1 MHSYYHCVPGRI
13 RVKISALKHYPERGE
28 QLKSRLQGLDGV
40 TAANITPLT
49 GSVVVL
55 FDQDRIG
62 PEQIS
67 GCLKDGGLFDPSL
80 VISSDEHIQAA
91 VTQAGLRI
99 GKVAVGWAIG
109 KALEANGLS
118 LLAALI

>member
-1 MHSYYHCVPGRI
+1 MQSYYHCVPGRM
-13 RVKISALKHYPERGE
+13 RVKIPALKFQPAHGE
-28 QLKSRLQGLDGV
+28 EVKSSLEGIDGIKAV
-40 TAANITPLT
+40 TFTPLT

-62 PEQIS
+62 PEKIS
-67 GCLKDGGLFDPSL
+67 GHLKDVGLFDPSL
-80 VISSDEHIQAA
+80 VISSDEHIQDA
-91 VTQAGLRI
+91 VSRAGLRI
-99 GKVAVGWAIG
+99 GKVAVGWALG

>member
-1 MHSYYHCVPGRI
+1 MHTYYHWVPGRV
-13 RVKISALKHYPERGE
+13 RVKIPALKHQPDQGE
-28 QLKSRLQGLDGV
+28 QIQRMLRGLDGV
-40 TAANITPLT
+40 TAVTFNPLT
-49 GSVVVL
+49 GSLVVL

-80 VISSDEHIQAA
+80 VISSDEHIQGA
-91 VTQAGLRI
+91 VTQAGLQI
-99 GKVAVGWAIG
+99 GKVALSWALG

>member
-1 MHSYYHCVPGRI
+1 M
-13 RVKISALKHYPERGE
+13 RVKIPALKAQPDRGE
-28 QLKSRLQGLDGV
+28 EVKSSLEGIDGIKAV
-40 TAANITPLT
+40 TFTPLT

-62 PEQIS
+62 PEKIS
-67 GCLKDGGLFDPSL
+67 GRLKDGGLFDPSL
-80 VISSDEHIQAA
+80 VISSDEHIQDA
-91 VTQAGLRI
+91 VSRAGLRI
-99 GKVAVGWAIG
+99 GKVAVGWALG

>member
-1 MHSYYHCVPGRI
+1 M
-13 RVKISALKHYPERGE
+13 RVKIPALKSQPDHGE
-28 QLKSRLQGLDGV
+28 EVKSLLEGIDGV
-40 TAANITPLT
+40 SAVTFNPLT

-62 PEQIS
+62 PEKIS
-67 GCLKDGGLFDPSL
+67 GHLKDGGLFDPSL
-80 VISSDEHIQAA
+80 VISSDEHIQGV

-99 GKVAVGWAIG
+99 GKVAVGWALG

-118 LLAALI
+118 FLAALI

>member
-1 MHSYYHCVPGRI
+1 MHSYYHCVPGRM
-13 RVKISALKHYPERGE
+13 RVKIPA
-28 QLKSRLQGLDGV
+28 LKSRPDRGEEVKSLIGGMDGV
-40 TAANITPLT
+40 SAVTFTPLT

-67 GCLKDGGLFDPSL
+67 GCLQDSGLFDPSL
-80 VISSDEHIQAA
+80 VISADEHIQDA
-91 VTQAGLRI
+91 VTRSGLQI
-99 GKVAVGWAIG
+99 GKIALGWALG

>member
-1 MHSYYHCVPGRI
+1 MLR
-13 RVKISALKHYPERGE
+13 
-28 QLKSRLQGLDGV
+28 GLDGV
-40 TAANITPLT
+40 TAVTFNPIT
-49 GSVVVL
+49 GSLVVL
-55 FDQDRIG
+55 FDQDRVG

-80 VISSDEHIQAA
+80 VISSDEHIQGA
-91 VTQAGLRI
+91 VTQAGLQI
-99 GKVAVGWAIG
+99 GKVALSWALG

>member
-1 MHSYYHCVPGRI
+1 MPSYFHCVPGRM
-13 RVKISALKHYPERGE
+13 RVKIPALKSQPDHGE
-28 QLKSRLQGLDGV
+28 EVKSSLEGIDGV
-40 TAANITPLT
+40 SAVTFNPLT

-62 PEQIS
+62 PEKIS
-67 GCLKDGGLFDPSL
+67 GHLKDGGLFDPSL
-80 VISSDEHIQAA
+80 VISSDEHIQGV

-99 GKVAVGWAIG
+99 GKVAVGWALG

-118 LLAALI
+118 FLAALI

>member
-1 MHSYYHCVPGRI
+1 MHSYFHCVPGRM
-13 RVKISALKHYPERGE
+13 RVKIPALKHQLERGE
-28 QLKSRLQGLDGV
+28 EVKSLLEGIDGV
-40 TAANITPLT
+40 SAVTYNPLT

-62 PEQIS
+62 PEKIS
-67 GCLKDGGLFDPSL
+67 GHLMDGGLFDPSL
-80 VISSDEHIQAA
+80 VISSDEHIQGA

-99 GKVAVGWAIG
+99 GKVAVGWALG

-118 LLAALI
+118 FLAALI

>member
-1 MHSYYHCVPGRI
+1 MHSYYHCVPGRM
-13 RVKISALKHYPERGE
+13 RVKIPALKHQPDRGE
-28 QLKSRLQGLDGV
+28 EVKRILRDMDGV
-40 TAANITPLT
+40 SAVAFTPLT
-49 GSVVVL
+49 GSLVVL

-80 VISSDEHIQAA
+80 VISSDEHIQGA
-91 VTQAGLRI
+91 VTQAGLQI
-99 GKVAVGWAIG
+99 GKVALSWALG

>member
-1 MHSYYHCVPGRI
+1 MHSYYHCVPGRM
-13 RVKISALKHYPERGE
+13 RVKIPALKHQPDRGE
-28 QLKSRLQGLDGV
+28 EVKRVLRGMDGV
-40 TAANITPLT
+40 SAVAFTPLT

-67 GCLKDGGLFDPSL
+67 GCLKDGGLNMF
-80 VISSDEHIQAA
+80 
-91 VTQAGLRI
+91 
-99 GKVAVGWAIG
+99 KVAVGWAIG